1 MSKYELTQLR
11 SMHFIAKK
19 KKKNLIAM
27 NSTAKLE
34 FPLQLPVMLLMTYL
48 TQLYWNIHADL
59 YFKYFSVIIWPAMY
73 FTPWLIPWM
82 PCYVC
87 LEACFK
93 VLINTTTPWLVKLA
107 EVCSATQMGF
117 LSSCSPD
124 GCSCFLPLC
133 QHRCFS
139 DHAVRD
145 QETDLSEN

>member
-1 MSKYELTQLR
+1 
-11 SMHFIAKK
+11 
-19 KKKNLIAM
+19 M

-34 FPLQLPVMLLMTYL
+34 FPLQLPVMLLMTSL

-139 DHAVRD
+139 DRAVRD